1 MLFYTHNPSKFAFS
15 RDATDFENLITSR
28 SKTGDKKNQGPAF
41 ALLGVPFDGT
51 TTYLPGARFGPAGVR
66 EASYN
71 FEKYNLTWDCVIDSL
86 FFDLGNVE
94 VIHGNFKKTCTQL
107 QETISELLSK
117 DVIPLLIGGEH
128 SISYAMARAL
138 KLKNIFNEVTVVH
151 FDAHMDMIDSYMGEK
166 YSHATVMRRISELNP
181 RRIIQL
187 GVRSASFE
195 EKEFVDEMGI
205 EYYTAANI
213 NDDINHVK
221 EVLSS
226 INGPIYLTIDM
237 DVFDP
242 SEAPSVGNPTPCGI
256 KSHQMEKFMLI
267 LSKKNVV
274 ALDVVEAA
282 SDKMGDLT
290 SVNAAK
296 IILDFICLQR

>member
-15 RDATDFENLITSR
+15 QDRTDFEKLTI
-28 SKTGDKKNQGPAF
+28 SKSKPGAKNNQKPVF

-71 FEKYNLTWDCVIDSL
+71 FERYNLTWNRVIDSL

-94 VIHGNFKKTCTQL
+94 VIHGNFKKTCIQL
-107 QETISELLSK
+107 QDTISELLSG
-117 DVIPLLIGGEH
+117 DVTPLLIGGEH
-128 SISYAMARAL
+128 SLSYAMARAL
-138 KLKNIFNEVTVVH
+138 KLHNIFNEVTVVH

-187 GVRSASFE
+187 GVRSASYE
-195 EKEFVDEMGI
+195 EKEFADDKGI
-205 EYYTAANI
+205 EYYTAATI
-213 NDDINHVK
+213 NDDINQIK

-274 ALDVVEAA
+274 ALDVVETA
-282 SDKMGDLT
+282 SDKIGDLT

-296 IILDFICLQR
+296 IILDFICLQE